1 MEVLVPG
8 SSLSLE
14 KEVEKISLRLEKLLR
29 TRERIVRETV
39 GRERW
44 VSWPGL
50 TPLPPHTL
58 TQIILQP

>member
-1 MEVLVPG
+1 MPG

-44 VSWPGL
+44 V
-50 TPLPPHTL
+50 
-58 TQIILQP
+58 